1 MIYIADEGHG
11 MTDSSAALA
20 TTKPQARSRAGNGR
34 LLDGIDLRTARGRR
48 LRDIAAD
55 IVSEFGLQSASELD
69 AALDYASSM
78 LWLEEQAARQVRGE
92 LVDMRQVGVFQKAVR
107 AQRREWGKR
116 RRNVRASA

>member
-1 MIYIADEGHG
+1 
-11 MTDSSAALA
+11 MTDASAAVA
-20 TTKPQARSRAGNGR
+20 STKPQARSRAGNGR

-92 LVDMRQVGVFQKAVR
+92 PVDMRQVGVFQKAVR

-116 RRNVRASA
+116 RRNVRVSV